1 MERYIHT
8 MKLDP
13 NGKTDT
19 KKKKKVA
26 KSPKKESKTEIY
38 YQSPS
43 INSSSYQSRRSVEE
57 ITKNLY
63 SEDCYDNLDKEFG
76 VK

>member
-1 MERYIHT
+1 

-19 KKKKKVA
+19 KKKKKIA

-43 INSSSYQSRRSVEE
+43 SSSYQSKRNVEE